1 MRREQTPTGDYLLV
15 ETTIEGHAYKAEIP
29 IVGKI
34 NEKDKKKILEKF
46 ISIAKQEHEKINKI
60 T

>member
-1 MRREQTPTGDYLLV
+1 V

-34 NEKDKKKILEKF
+34 NEKDKKKIIEKF
-46 ISIAKQEHEKINKI
+46 ISIAKQEHEKIKKLS
-60 T
+60 

>member
-1 MRREQTPTGDYLLV
+1 V

-46 ISIAKQEHEKINKI
+46 ISIAKQEHEKIKKLS
-60 T
+60 